1 MRIKMNRQRDLYDF
15 IYKISETEMKVDWKN
30 TTKVHDWRN
39 HIPYFIQE
47 AWETFSE
54 EQQEVFKRWA
64 EELADRE
71 EWE

>member
-1 MRIKMNRQRDLYDF
+1 
-15 IYKISETEMKVDWKN
+15 MKVDWKN